1 MNWKNIWSSRNLKSI
16 ENLSAQEI
24 LQSLLEMDGF
34 DSPTG
39 SIHVE
44 AWSDYIEYL
53 CTLLGLTETDSIF
66 EVGCGAGAFIYSFFK
81 NNHTV
86 SGLDFSN
93 DLISIAQRAMPGMN
107 FETTEALELD
117 YSKKFDHVIASSV
130 VFYFPSYDYTNE
142 VLTRMLRKAL
152 KTVVILDV
160 PDLATK
166 DECEQFR
173 QGTMTKSE
181 YNRKYKDLQHLYF
194 PKQFWIK
201 LAERNN
207 LSCHIEQ
214 QYIEGYCNNEYRYN
228 VVFRRLN
235 QQL

>member
-1 MNWKNIWSSRNLKSI
+1 MDWKNIWSSRNLKSI
-16 ENLSAQEI
+16 ENLATKEV

-39 SIHVE
+39 NIDVE
-44 AWSDYIEYL
+44 AWSEYIEYISS
-53 CTLLGLTETDSIF
+53 LLELSETDTIF

-81 NNHTV
+81 NNHIV
-86 SGLDFSN
+86 SGVDFSK
-93 DLISIAQRAMPGMN
+93 DLISIAQKAMPGMN
-107 FETTEALELD
+107 FETREALELD
-117 YSKKFDHVIASSV
+117 YSLKFDHVIASSV

-142 VLTRMLRKAL
+142 VLTRMLRKARR
-152 KTVVILDV
+152 TVVILDV

-166 DECEQFR
+166 DICEQFR

-194 PKQFWIK
+194 PKQFWKK

-207 LSCHIEQ
+207 LSCQIEQ
-214 QYIEGYCNNEYRYN
+214 QNIEGYCNNEYRYN
-228 VVFRRLN
+228 VVFRR
-235 QQL
+235 